1 MGEKENLSFELVNE
15 TSGSLGTVAESRKEL
30 IDWIRTATF
39 SQGDRI
45 VVHGAEE

>member
-1 MGEKENLSFELVNE
+1 MEEKLSFELVNE

-30 IDWIRTATF
+30 LEWIRTATF
-39 SQGDRI
+39 AQGDRI